1 MVRNESLCLILILK
15 HYVPPRKPCSIFLK
29 EVVCDLGL
37 VFPSILVLCSHTTLV
52 ETVKPLYIY
61 ISFIVYLIIYLIVP
75 DFFILDILRLRL
87 RRRLRLRVRLCAE
100 A

>member
-1 MVRNESLCLILILK
+1 M
-15 HYVPPRKPCSIFLK
+15 YPRGSPAPFFLK

-52 ETVKPLYIY
+52 ETIKPLYIY

-87 RRRLRLRVRLCAE
+87 RLMLRLRVRLCGE